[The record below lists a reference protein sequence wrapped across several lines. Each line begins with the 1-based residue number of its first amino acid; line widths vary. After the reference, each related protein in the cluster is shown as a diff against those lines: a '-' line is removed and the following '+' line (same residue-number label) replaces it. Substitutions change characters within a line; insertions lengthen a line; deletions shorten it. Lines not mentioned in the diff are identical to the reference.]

1 MEASNLIAG
10 FAAALAGEGFTSIPN
25 LLIRSY
31 ASLGISD
38 RQLVLLLHLLY
49 LAQSE
54 EEHCPPTAR
63 LQQLMTASAA
73 EIESDLAQLMERKII
88 RVEKRVSPRTTG
100 PEPYYSLEGLFD
112 QLSEVWAIEKANEI
126 ESGKRLRSWRGSSP
140 DQLPRLYQTFEK
152 EFGRPLSPMEGELI
166 SDWAR
171 SFSAELVLE
180 ALRIAVLSGT
190 FNLRYIERILQDWN
204 RKNVRTLEE
213 VRRMEEAYREQ
224 RTSPRARRGGQ
235 SQRKSGSKED
245 KTEWNYGW

>member
-10 FAAALAGEGFTSIPN
+10 FAAALAGEGFTSVPN
-25 LLIRSY
+25 LLMRSY

-49 LAQSE
+49 LAQNE
-54 EEHCPPTAR
+54 GEHCPPAAR

-73 EIESDLAQLMERKII
+73 EVESDLAQLIEKKIVK
-88 RVEKRVSPRTTG
+88 VEKRINPQTADIESF
-100 PEPYYSLEGLFD
+100 YSLEGLFD

-126 ESGKRLRSWRGSSP
+126 ESGKRLRSSSGASP

-152 EFGRPLSPMEGELI
+152 EFGRPLSPIEGELI

-171 SFSAELVLE
+171 CFPPDLVLE

-190 FNLRYIERILQDWN
+190 LNLRYIERILQDWS

-213 VRRMEEAYREQ
+213 VRRLEEAYREQ
-224 RTSPRARRGGQ
+224 KTSPRMRRGGQ
-235 SQRKSGSKED
+235 EPRRSSSKED